1 MTSHILV
8 VDDDQSIR
16 EALER
21 GLRLEGFNVRSVSD
35 GELAIKAVEENVP
48 SLLVLDISMPKI
60 NGIEVTRYLRSINVD
75 IPICV
80 LSARDEASLGSG
92 GPGSLRWPDSTGVQ
106 Q

>member
-35 GELAIKAVEENVP
+35 GELEIKAV
-48 SLLVLDISMPKI
+48 LDIMAYSSEHKCP
-60 NGIEVTRYLRSINVD
+60 
-75 IPICV
+75 
-80 LSARDEASLGSG
+80 
-92 GPGSLRWPDSTGVQ
+92 
-106 Q
+106 